1 MKSQFIQEKIAS
13 AESIGKR
20 VNVCADLFEQL
31 EKEKKPGSALKQI
44 VQIAEDTWFSQSQQ
58 TDSTSAS
65 LSDMLISI
73 LNRHEEDKPVDE
85 SEAESNA
92 EMKFLIS
99 RHRNLAQAIID
110 LNCDKGYNE
119 IEYYEK
125 IWNHLSLMLSS
136 ASENEKGA
144 CLYAFLLDRR
154 TPYFEVKPG
163 IQMKDWDYKKE
174 LEQLSKELDMARF
187 ILNLNNKQKT
197 ETASQLFDLIDQLD
211 SKVKKVVLLSRII
224 TMVQRE
230 KRDDDDAD

>member
-1 MKSQFIQEKIAS
+1 
-13 AESIGKR
+13 
-20 VNVCADLFEQL
+20 
-31 EKEKKPGSALKQI
+31 
-44 VQIAEDTWFSQSQQ
+44 
-58 TDSTSAS
+58 
-65 LSDMLISI
+65 
-73 LNRHEEDKPVDE
+73 
-85 SEAESNA
+85 
-92 EMKFLIS
+92 MKFLIS

-144 CLYAFLLDRR
+144 CLYAVLLDRR